1 MDDQENKLNLAEPTQ
16 DNVDTSTTEKKEAGE
31 GVESQSQQ
39 PEPKVETEGG
49 KKTRLDKRIETLQ
62 EKLEGA
68 KTEEDR
74 DRIKRLIEKL
84 TQKKQAEYVP
94 IPKEPLIKPEDLE
107 TGVDPQELERRQ
119 ALREFALKEEIKQEM
134 QAQNEVVNNIKDHMK
149 DYEETLKANPELD
162 PQSPNYNKNL
172 ADFVAQQYF
181 LANSVYNP
189 FTGKT
194 ELVPTVKTSQ
204 IYAQV
209 KSLIEQER
217 LKAQADVKGK
227 LSSDLQS
234 SAIPPTPQ
242 PTFPEE
248 DEQALFERAKSSG
261 RVEDWAEVIKARLG

>member
-1 MDDQENKLNLAEPTQ
+1 MDDQEKLNLAEPTQ
-16 DNVDTSTTEKKEAGE
+16 DNVETSTTEKKEVGL
-31 GVESQSQQ
+31 GVEGQPQQ
-39 PEPKVETEGG
+39 PEPKVDTEGG
-49 KKTRLDKRIETLQ
+49 KKTRLEKRIETLQ
-62 EKLEGA
+62 GKLEGA

-84 TQKKQAEYVP
+84 TEKKQAGYVP
-94 IPKEPLIKPEDLE
+94 FPKEPLIKPEDLE

-119 ALREFALKEEIKQEM
+119 ALREFALKEEIKQEI
-134 QAQNEVVNNIKDHMK
+134 QAQNEVVNNIKDHMR

-162 PQSPNYNKNL
+162 PNSPSYDKNL

-189 FTGKT
+189 FTGKS
-194 ELVPTVKTSQ
+194 ELVPTIKTSQ

-217 LKAQADVKGK
+217 TKAQADVKGR
-227 LSSDLQS
+227 LLNDYQS
-234 SAIPPTPQ
+234 SAIPPSPR
-242 PTFPEE
+242 PSIPEE

>member
-1 MDDQENKLNLAEPTQ
+1 MDDQEKKQSLADQSQ
-16 DNVDTSTTEKKEAGE
+16 DDVEASTTEKKEAGE
-31 GVESQSQQ
+31 GVEAKPQQ

-49 KKTRLDKRIETLQ
+49 KKTRLEKRIEALQ

-84 TQKKQAEYVP
+84 MQKKQEGYVP
-94 IPKEPLIKPEDLE
+94 FPKEPLIRPEDLE

-119 ALREFALKEEIKQEM
+119 ALREFALKEEIKQEI
-134 QAQNEVVNNIKDHMK
+134 QAQNEYINNIKDHMR

-162 PQSPNYNKNL
+162 PNSPDYNKNL

-209 KSLIEQER
+209 KSLIDRER
-217 LKAQADVKGK
+217 LKAQAEVKGK
-227 LSSDLQS
+227 LSNDLQS
-234 SAIPPTPQ
+234 SAIPPSSPAQQGEPDLETLRKDLWNN
-242 PTFPEE
+242 PEKVAE
-248 DEQALFERAKSSG
+248 YLERKL
-261 RVEDWAEVIKARLG
+261 K